1 MKKLAATLAAL
12 GLAGVLVGFT
22 ATPDS
27 APKPVSRLVVAASLT
42 CTICCR
48 TCSKRSGR
56 GMIPV

>member
-27 APKPVSRLVVAASLT
+27 APKPVAGSSWAS
-42 CTICCR
+42 
-48 TCSKRSGR
+48 
-56 GMIPV
+56 IPDLHDLLQDLL